1 MSVSSVEHH
10 AHETRLAA
18 RKDEGNEYIHKVRNS
33 NRNRNWLLALG
44 ISCAAHLPACGVVYN
59 GHHFGGGLFVYL
71 LAKGACLHVAVGL
84 NNVHRAVAAKGE
96 RKSERKEKGFY
107 WLFVFFC
114 YSSLHSLGMI
124 IVDSVAHK
132 CMPVSRTLEPG
143 GKIAALSRRRFTE
156 QHYTRADLQ
165 KRETAVK

>member
-1 MSVSSVEHH
+1 MKPDWLQER
-10 AHETRLAA
+10 T
-18 RKDEGNEYIHKVRNS
+18 GMNEYIHKVRNS

-96 RKSERKEKGFY
+96 RQREREEGERILLAVC
-107 WLFVFFC
+107 LFLLLLA
-114 YSSLHSLGMI
+114 SLTWN
-124 IVDSVAHK
+124 DN
-132 CMPVSRTLEPG
+132 CRQRCP
-143 GKIAALSRRRFTE
+143 
-156 QHYTRADLQ
+156 
-165 KRETAVK
+165 